1 MVLPPEDDTCR
12 KYTGAAVEW
21 RAAAAIKPFSMT
33 QRREVCGARG
43 RPPRIRES
51 FAVMALAS
59 ACADAMSKPGVT
71 GVLCVDSQGLCLHS
85 QGAVPDASSGS
96 IVELA
101 QHAALVGGGDAST
114 VVSVESAQR
123 KVLISKSDGIT
134 TAIFMQ
140 PTASK

>member
-1 MVLPPEDDTCR
+1 
-12 KYTGAAVEW
+12 
-21 RAAAAIKPFSMT
+21 
-33 QRREVCGARG
+33 
-43 RPPRIRES
+43 
-51 FAVMALAS
+51 MALAA
-59 ACADAMSKPGVT
+59 ACADAMAKPGVT

-96 IVELA
+96 VAELA
-101 QHAALVGGGDAST
+101 QHASLLGGDSNT

-123 KVLISKSDGIT
+123 KVLISKSEGVT